1 MIHELRATAGGNT
14 GAESV
19 RSPQTGPAGEPAGLC
34 EARVRCY
41 AELNDHLPER
51 WHQRDMPVRFAP
63 PLTLAELL
71 AALGLSTDA
80 VELAL
85 IDGSSVDLDASVPDG
100 ARVSLYPAF
109 EAFDIGPIQRLHEAP
124 LRQPRFLCDAHLDK
138 LGRRLR
144 LLGFDTVLA
153 EDATGADPGDD
164 ALVHLAREQH
174 RILLSRDRELLARP
188 ELTHAL
194 EVPQAPVD
202 IQLRCLIQRLQLQ
215 RMAAPFTRCT
225 CCNALIEPVDAAELR
240 DVPQR
245 VRKRQER
252 FWRCPGCERIYWEG
266 SHHRRMRA
274 FVDGLLRD

>member
-19 RSPQTGPAGEPAGLC
+19 RSPQTGPAGDPAGLC

-109 EAFDIGPIQRLHEAP
+109 EAFDIGPIQRL
-124 LRQPRFLCDAHLDK
+124 
-138 LGRRLR
+138 
-144 LLGFDTVLA
+144 
-153 EDATGADPGDD
+153 
-164 ALVHLAREQH
+164 
-174 RILLSRDRELLARP
+174 
-188 ELTHAL
+188 
-194 EVPQAPVD
+194 
-202 IQLRCLIQRLQLQ
+202 QLQ

-245 VRKRQER
+245 VGKRQER